1 MWRTTWRN
9 LLAHK
14 LRLAMSGLAIVLGV
28 AFVVGTL
35 IFTDTLSKTFNDLFE
50 STSADVNVTRAT
62 AFDQG
67 LAGTGTGGTATYVP
81 AELVDRIAEV
91 EGVAAVEGSVQ
102 AEGVYILEKDG
113 EVLDT
118 GGAPGLGISWDTEA
132 SLSPLTLI
140 DGRAV
145 TGPGEVMI
153 DTNAAEETGHQVG
166 DTIIL
171 LTPGPR
177 IEAELVGTFRF
188 GEEGG
193 LAGATLTAF
202 DTATAQELLTAPG
215 QFTAIGVDAADGVD
229 PDELTDRVAAVVGDD
244 YDVKTATEQAETLA
258 SDFSEA
264 LQFFNIFL
272 LVFAGIA
279 LFVGTF
285 IILNTFSML
294 VAQRTK
300 ELALLRALGASRGQ
314 VTRSVLGEALAVGL
328 VGSTVG
334 LAAGYGIAAGL
345 RALFGSFGLTLD
357 GDLVFALDTVLWAY
371 VVGVLVT
378 LVAAYVPARRAA
390 QMPPV
395 AAMRDDV
402 VAQQRGLRR
411 RTVIG
416 VVLALGGLVSLVT
429 GSMSED
435 GSTAASLVGLGALLL
450 ILGATALSPV
460 LARPFLGAVGAVLP
474 RVWGTT
480 GRLAQENAV
489 RNPRRT
495 AATASAL
502 MIGLAL
508 VSAFSVIG
516 ASTNASI
523 EKLIAGSVRAEFV
536 VSSAVGQPFSPDV
549 ASRLAEVDDVEGVM
563 PLRWGQAQLDEQT
576 TFLTAVDPGGLD
588 RSIELTWVDGSA
600 EGLGNSGLL
609 VDEATAQG
617 RGWGVGDT
625 VDVLT
630 LDGREQELTVSGIFE
645 SNQVIGSTVV
655 SLDTLSGAGG
665 VPLDRFLFVGLADGA
680 APADVRSG
688 LDEVLTA
695 YPIVELKD
703 RTEFQDEQKGQVDQ
717 LLLLINAMLV
727 LSVIIAALGIV
738 NTLAMSVIERTRE
751 IGLLRAVGLSRAQL
765 RRMVRLEAVVISI
778 YGAVLGLVLG
788 TLFGVALARALEEQ
802 GITELV
808 VPIPRMAVFLLVAA
822 LIGVLA
828 AVGPARRAARLQ
840 VLDAIARA

>member
-35 IFTDTLSKTFNDLFE
+35 IFTDTLSKTFNDLFR
-50 STSADVNVTRAT
+50 STAADVTVTRAA

-67 LAGTGTGGTATYVP
+67 LAGTGAGGTATFVP
-81 AELVDRIAEV
+81 DDLVDEV
-91 EGVAAVEGSVQ
+91 ADVDGVAAVAGDIT
-102 AEGVYILEKDG
+102 AEGVYVLDPDG

-118 GGAPGLGISWDTEA
+118 GGAPGIGINWTTEEA
-132 SLSPLTLI
+132 VSVTTLVE
-140 DGRAV
+140 GRAA

-153 DTNAAEETGHQVG
+153 DTGAAEETGYDVG
-166 DTIIL
+166 DTITL

-177 IEAELVGTFRF
+177 VEAELVGTFRF

-193 LAGATLTAF
+193 LAGASLTAF

-215 QFTAIGVDAADGVD
+215 QFTGIGVAADDGVA
-229 PDELTDRVAAVVGDD
+229 PGELADRVAAAVGSD
-244 YDVKTATEQAETLA
+244 YDVRTAAEQADSLA

-294 VAQRTK
+294 VAQRTQ
-300 ELALLRALGASRGQ
+300 ELALLRALGASKGQ
-314 VTRSVLGEALAVGL
+314 ITRSVLGEALAVGV
-328 VGSTVG
+328 VGSTIG

-357 GDLVFALDTVLWAY
+357 GSLVFAVDTVLWAY
-371 VVGVLVT
+371 AVGVLVT
-378 LVAAYVPARRAA
+378 LVAAYLPARRAA
-390 QMPPV
+390 GMPPV

-402 VAQQRGLRR
+402 VTVQRGLRR
-411 RTVIG
+411 RTVVG
-416 VVLALGGLVSLVT
+416 VLLAAAGAAALVAGTLT
-429 GSMSED
+429 ED
-435 GSTAASLVGLGALLL
+435 GGSAASLVGLGALGL

-460 LARPFLGAVGAVLP
+460 LARPFLRGVGAVLP
-474 RVWGTT
+474 AIWGTT

-523 EKLIAGSVRAEFV
+523 DKLIAGSVRAEFV
-536 VSSAVGQPFSPDV
+536 VSSAVGQPFSTDV
-549 ASRLAEVDDVEGVM
+549 ATRISEVDDVETVM
-563 PLRWGQAQLDEQT
+563 PLRWGQALLDGDI
-576 TFLTAVDPGGLD
+576 TFLTAVDPSGLD
-588 RSIELTWVDGSA
+588 RSVELTWVSGSA
-600 EGLGNSGLL
+600 DGLGDDGLI
-609 VDEATAQG
+609 VDEATADA
-617 RGWGVGDT
+617 RGWSVGDT

-630 LDGREQELTVSGIFE
+630 IDGRQQEVVVGGIYE
-645 SNQVIGSTVV
+645 SNQVVGSSIV

-665 VPLDRFLFVGLADGA
+665 VAQDRFLFVDLADGA
-680 APADVRSG
+680 APADVRPQ
-688 LDEVLTA
+688 LEEVLGA
-695 YPIVELKD
+695 FPIVDLKD
-703 RTEFQDEQKGQVDQ
+703 QGEFSEEQKGQVDQ

-727 LSVIIAALGIV
+727 LSVLIAALGIV

-751 IGLLRAVGLSRAQL
+751 IGLLRAVGLGRTQL
-765 RRMVRLEAVVISI
+765 RRMVRLEAVLISI

-788 TLFGVALARALEEQ
+788 TLFGVALSRALDDQ
-802 GITELV
+802 GITEVV
-808 VPIPRMAVFLLVAA
+808 VPWPRMAVFLLVAA
-822 LIGVLA
+822 VIGVLA
-828 AVGPARRAARLQ
+828 AVGPARRAARLRI
-840 VLDAIARA
+840 LDAIARA

>member
-1 MWRTTWRN
+1 MWRTTWRS

-14 LRLAMSGLAIVLGV
+14 LRLALSGLAIVLGV

-35 IFTDTLSKTFNDLFE
+35 IFTDTLSKTFNELFE
-50 STSADVNVTRAT
+50 STAADVNVTRAA

-67 LAGTGTGGTATYVP
+67 LEGTGTGGTATYVP
-81 AELVDRIAEV
+81 ADLVDEIADV

-102 AEGVYILEKDG
+102 AEGVYILDADG

-118 GGAPGLGISWDTEA
+118 GGAPGIGVSWDTEE
-132 SLSPLTLI
+132 SLSPTTLV
-140 DGRAV
+140 DGRAA
-145 TGPGEVMI
+145 TAPDEIMI
-153 DTNAAEETGHQVG
+153 DTNSAEETGYRVG
-166 DTIIL
+166 DTITV

-177 IEAELVGTFRF
+177 VEAELVGTFRF
-188 GEEGG
+188 GDEGG
-193 LAGATLTAF
+193 LAGASLTAF
-202 DTATAQELLTAPG
+202 DMTTAQELLTAPG
-215 QFTAIGVDAADGVD
+215 QFTGIGVGAADGVD
-229 PDELTDRVAAVVGDD
+229 PGELADRVAAAVGPD
-244 YDVKTATEQAETLA
+244 YDVKTASEQAESLSA
-258 SDFSEA
+258 DFSEA
-264 LQFFNIFL
+264 LQFINIFL

-294 VAQRTK
+294 VAQRTR

-314 VTRSVLGEALAVGL
+314 VSRSVLGEALVVGI

-357 GDLVFALDTVLWAY
+357 GSLVLAGDTVLWGYA
-371 VVGVLVT
+371 VGVLVT
-378 LVAAYVPARRAA
+378 LVSAYVPARRAA
-390 QMPPV
+390 RMPPV

-402 VAQQRGLRR
+402 VTVQRGLRR
-411 RTVIG
+411 RTAVG
-416 VVLALGGLVSLVT
+416 AVLAAVGLAALVGGTLSDDGGT
-429 GSMSED
+429 G
-435 GSTAASLVGLGALLL
+435 ASLVGLGALAL

-460 LARPFLGAVGAVLP
+460 LARPFLRSVGALLP

-523 EKLIAGSVRAEFV
+523 DKLIAGSVRAEFV
-536 VSSAVGQPFSPDV
+536 VSSAVGLPFSPDV
-549 ASRLAEVDDVEGVM
+549 AEQVGDVDGVASVM
-563 PLRWGQAQLDEQT
+563 PLRWGQAQLDGQT
-576 TFLTAVDPGGLD
+576 TFLTAVEPD
-588 RSIELTWVDGSA
+588 RLARTIELTWVDGSA
-600 EGLGNSGLL
+600 EGLGGDGVI
-609 VDEATAQG
+609 VDQPTAEG
-617 RGWGVGDT
+617 RGWAVGDP
-625 VDVLT
+625 VEVLT
-630 LDGREQELTVSGIFE
+630 LDNREQQLTVSGIFE
-645 SNQVIGSTVV
+645 SNQVIGSTVI
-655 SLDTLSGAGG
+655 SLGTLAGAGG
-665 VPLDRFLFVGLADGA
+665 VDQDRFLFVDLDDGVST
-680 APADVRSG
+680 ADVRPQ
-688 LDEVLTA
+688 LDEVLAA
-695 YPIVELKD
+695 YPIVDLKD
-703 RTEFQDEQKGQVDQ
+703 QTEFQDEQKGQVDQ

-727 LSVIIAALGIV
+727 LSVLIAALGIV

-751 IGLLRAVGLSRAQL
+751 IGLLRAVGLGRAQL

-788 TLFGVALARALEEQ
+788 TLFGVALSRSLADQ
-802 GITELV
+802 GITELA
-808 VPIPRMAVFLLVAA
+808 VPVPRMVVFLLVAA
-822 LIGVLA
+822 VIGVLA
-828 AVGPARRAARLQ
+828 AVGPARRAARLK
-840 VLDAIARA
+840 VLDAIAQT

>member
-1 MWRTTWRN
+1 MWRTTWRS

-14 LRLAMSGLAIVLGV
+14 LRLALSGLAIVLGV

-50 STSADVNVTRAT
+50 STAADVNVTRAA

-67 LAGTGTGGTATYVP
+67 LEGTGTGGTATYVP
-81 AELVDRIAEV
+81 AGLVDEIADV
-91 EGVAAVEGSVQ
+91 EGVAAVEGNVQ
-102 AEGVYILEKDG
+102 AEGVYILDADG

-118 GGAPGLGISWDTEA
+118 GGAPGIGISWDTEE
-132 SLSPLTLI
+132 SLSPTTLV
-140 DGRAV
+140 DGRAA

-153 DTNAAEETGHQVG
+153 DTNSAEDTGYRVG
-166 DTIIL
+166 DTITV

-177 IEAELVGTFRF
+177 VEAELVGTFRF
-188 GEEGG
+188 GDEGG
-193 LAGATLTAF
+193 LAGASLTAF
-202 DTATAQELLTAPG
+202 DTTTAQELLSAPG
-215 QFTAIGVDAADGVD
+215 QFTGIGVGAADGVD
-229 PDELTDRVAAVVGDD
+229 PDELADRVAAVVGSD
-244 YDVKTATEQAETLA
+244 YDVKTASEQAESLS

-264 LQFFNIFL
+264 LQFINIFL
-272 LVFAGIA
+272 LVFAAIA

-294 VAQRTK
+294 VAQRTR

-314 VTRSVLGEALAVGL
+314 VTRSVLGEALVVGL
-328 VGSTVG
+328 VGSTLG

-357 GDLVFALDTVLWAY
+357 GDLVLSTDTVLWAY
-371 VVGVLVT
+371 AVGVLVT
-378 LVAAYVPARRAA
+378 LVSAYVPARRAA
-390 QMPPV
+390 RMPPV

-402 VAQQRGLRR
+402 VTAQRGLRR
-411 RTVIG
+411 RTVVG
-416 VVLALGGLVSLVT
+416 AVLAAVGIAALVGGTLSDDGGT
-429 GSMSED
+429 G
-435 GSTAASLVGLGALLL
+435 ASLVGLGALAL

-460 LARPFLGAVGAVLP
+460 LAVPFLRSVGALLP
-474 RVWGTT
+474 RIWGTT

-523 EKLIAGSVRAEFV
+523 DELVTGSVRAEFV
-536 VSSAVGQPFSPDV
+536 VSSAVQVPFSGDV
-549 ASRLAEVDDVEGVM
+549 AAELAEVDGVDAIM
-563 PLRWGQAQLDEQT
+563 PLRWGQAQLDGRT
-576 TFLTAVDPGGLD
+576 SFLTAVDPDSLD
-588 RSIELTWVDGSA
+588 RSIELSLVDGST
-600 EGLGNSGLL
+600 ERLGGNGLL
-609 VDEATAQG
+609 VDESTADG
-617 RGWGVGDT
+617 RGWAVGDT
-625 VDVLT
+625 VEVLT
-630 LDGREQELTVSGIFE
+630 RDGRQQELVVRGVFE

-655 SLDTLSGAGG
+655 SLDSLTAFGG
-665 VPLDRFLFVGLADGA
+665 VALDRFLFVDLADDV
-680 APADVRSG
+680 APADVRPQ
-688 LDEVLTA
+688 LEEVTDA
-695 YPIVELKD
+695 YPVVDLKD
-703 RTEFQDEQKGQVDQ
+703 RGEFSDEQKSSVDQ

-727 LSVIIAALGIV
+727 LSVLIAALGIV

-751 IGLLRAVGLSRAQL
+751 IGLLRAVGLGRAQL

-788 TLFGVALARALEEQ
+788 TLFGVALSRSLADQ

-808 VPIPRMAVFLLVAA
+808 VPLPRMAVFLLVAA
-822 LIGVLA
+822 VIGVLA
-828 AVGPARRAARLQ
+828 AVGPARRAARLK
-840 VLDAIARA
+840 VLDAIAQT

>member
-14 LRLAMSGLAIVLGV
+14 VRLALSGLAIVLGV

-35 IFTDTLSKTFNDLFE
+35 IFTDTLGKTFNDLFE
-50 STSADVNVTRAT
+50 STAADVNVTRAA

-81 AELVDRIAEV
+81 AELVEQIAEV
-91 EGVAAVEGSVQ
+91 DGVAAVEGSVQ
-102 AEGVYILEKDG
+102 AEGVYILDPDG

-118 GGAPGLGISWDTEA
+118 GGAPGLGISWDTEE
-132 SLSPLTLI
+132 SLAPTTLV
-140 DGRAV
+140 DGRAAE
-145 TGPGEVMI
+145 GPGEIMI
-153 DTNAAEETGHQVG
+153 DTNSAEESGYRVG
-166 DTIIL
+166 DTITV

-177 IEAELVGTFRF
+177 VEAELVGTFRF
-188 GEEGG
+188 GDSGG
-193 LAGATLTAF
+193 LAGASLTAF

-215 QFTAIGVDAADGVD
+215 QFTGIGVGAADGVD
-229 PDELTDRVAAVVGDD
+229 PDELSDRVAAAVGSD
-244 YDVKTATEQAETLA
+244 YDVKTASEQAESLS

-264 LQFFNIFL
+264 LQFINIFL

-294 VAQRTK
+294 VAQRTR

-314 VTRSVLGEALAVGL
+314 VTRSVLAEALAVGI
-328 VGSTVG
+328 VGATLG

-357 GDLVFALDTVLWAY
+357 GSLVLATDTVLWGYA
-371 VVGVLVT
+371 VGVLVT
-378 LVAAYVPARRAA
+378 LVSAYVPARRAA
-390 QMPPV
+390 RMPPV

-402 VAQQRGLRR
+402 VSVQRGLRR
-411 RTVIG
+411 RTAVG
-416 VVLALGGLVSLVT
+416 VVLTVAGAAALVGGTL
-429 GSMSED
+429 SED
-435 GSTAASLVGLGALLL
+435 GGTGASLVGVGALAL
-450 ILGATALSPV
+450 ILGVTALSPV
-460 LARPFLGAVGAVLP
+460 LAKPFLRSVGAVLP
-474 RVWGTT
+474 RIWGTT

-523 EKLIAGSVRAEFV
+523 DKLVAGSVRAEFV
-536 VSSAVGQPFSPDV
+536 VSSAVQVPFSGDV
-549 ASRLAEVDDVEGVM
+549 AAQLADVDGVDAVM
-563 PLRWGQAQLDEQT
+563 PLRWGQAQLDGQT
-576 TFLTAVDPGGLD
+576 ALLTAVDPDSLD
-588 RSIELTWVDGSA
+588 RSIELSLVEGSNDGLS
-600 EGLGNSGLL
+600 GDGLL
-609 VDEATAQG
+609 VDESTAES
-617 RGWGVGDT
+617 RGWAVGDT
-625 VDVLT
+625 VEVLT
-630 LDGREQELTVSGIFE
+630 LDNRQLELEVGGVFE
-645 SNQVIGSTVV
+645 SNQVVGGSVV
-655 SLDTLSGAGG
+655 SLDSLSAFGG
-665 VPLDRFLFVGLADGA
+665 VTLDRFLFVDLADGV
-680 APADVRSG
+680 APADVRPQ
-688 LDEVLTA
+688 LEEVTDA
-695 YPIVELKD
+695 YPVVDLKD
-703 RTEFQDEQKGQVDQ
+703 RGEFSDEQKSSVDQ

-727 LSVIIAALGIV
+727 LSVLIAALGIV

-751 IGLLRAVGLSRAQL
+751 IGLLRAVGLGRAQL
-765 RRMVRLEAVVISI
+765 RRMVRLEAVIISV

-788 TLFGVALARALEEQ
+788 TLFGVALSRSLADQ
-802 GITELV
+802 GITELA
-808 VPIPRMAVFLLVAA
+808 VPYPRMLVFLLVAA

-828 AVGPARRAARLQ
+828 AVFPARRAAKLQ

>member
-35 IFTDTLSKTFNDLFE
+35 IFTDTLSKTFDDLFR
-50 STSADVNVTRAT
+50 STVADVTVTRAA

-67 LAGTGTGGTATYVP
+67 LAGTGAGGTATLVP
-81 AELVDRIAEV
+81 DDLVDEIAGV
-91 EGVAAVEGSVQ
+91 DGVAAVAGDIT
-102 AEGVYILEKDG
+102 AEGVYILDPDG

-118 GGAPGLGISWDTEA
+118 GGAPGIGINWITEEA
-132 SLSPLTLI
+132 VSVTTLVE
-140 DGRAV
+140 GRAAA
-145 TGPGEVMI
+145 GPGEVMI
-153 DTNAAEETGHQVG
+153 DTGAAEETGYDIG
-166 DTIIL
+166 DTVPL

-177 IEAELVGTFRF
+177 VEAELVGTFRF

-193 LAGATLTAF
+193 LAGASLTAF

-215 QFTAIGVDAADGVD
+215 QFTGIGVAADEGVD
-229 PDELTDRVAAVVGDD
+229 PGELADRVAAAVGPD
-244 YDVKTATEQAETLA
+244 YDVRTAAEEADSLA

-294 VAQRTK
+294 VAQRTR
-300 ELALLRALGASRGQ
+300 ELALLRALGASRAQ
-314 VTRSVLGEALAVGL
+314 ITRSVLGEALAVGV
-328 VGSTVG
+328 VGSTIG
-334 LAAGYGIAAGL
+334 LAAGYGIATGL

-357 GDLVFALDTVLWAY
+357 GSLVFAVDTVLWAY
-371 VVGVLVT
+371 AVGVLVT
-378 LVAAYVPARRAA
+378 LVAAYLPARRAA
-390 QMPPV
+390 GMPPV

-402 VAQQRGLRR
+402 VTAQRGLGR
-411 RTVIG
+411 RTAVGIL
-416 VVLALGGLVSLVT
+416 LAAAGAAALVAGTLTGDGG
-429 GSMSED
+429 
-435 GSTAASLVGLGALLL
+435 TAASLVGLGALGL

-460 LARPFLGAVGAVLP
+460 LARPFLRGVGAVLP
-474 RVWGTT
+474 AVWGTT

-523 EKLIAGSVRAEFV
+523 DRLIAGSVRAEFV
-536 VSSAVGQPFSPDV
+536 VSSAVGQPFSTDV
-549 ASRLAEVDDVEGVM
+549 ATRISEVDDVETVM
-563 PLRWGQAQLDEQT
+563 PLRWGQAQLDDEV
-576 TFLTAVDPGGLD
+576 TFLTAVDPSGLD
-588 RSIELTWVDGSA
+588 RSVELTWVSGSA
-600 EGLGNSGLL
+600 DGLGDDGLI
-609 VDEATAQG
+609 VDEATADA
-617 RGWGVGDT
+617 RGWSVGDP
-625 VDVLT
+625 VDMRSV
-630 LDGREQELTVSGIFE
+630 DGRQQELVVSGIFE
-645 SNQVIGSTVV
+645 SNQVVGSSIV
-655 SLDTLSGAGG
+655 SLDTLGGAGG
-665 VPLDRFLFVGLADGA
+665 VAQDRFLFVDLADGA
-680 APADVRSG
+680 ATADVRPQ
-688 LDEVLTA
+688 LEEVLGA
-695 YPIVELKD
+695 FPIVDLKD
-703 RTEFQDEQKGQVDQ
+703 QGEFSDEQKGQVDQ

-727 LSVIIAALGIV
+727 LSVLIAALGIV

-751 IGLLRAVGLSRAQL
+751 IGLLRAVGLGRTQL
-765 RRMVRLEAVVISI
+765 RRMVRLEAVLISV

-788 TLFGVALARALEEQ
+788 TVFGVALSRALADQ
-802 GITELV
+802 GITEVV
-808 VPIPRMAVFLLVAA
+808 VPWPRMAVFLLVAA
-822 LIGVLA
+822 VIGVLA
-828 AVGPARRAARLQ
+828 AVGPARRAARLRI
-840 VLDAIARA
+840 LDAIARA

>member
-14 LRLAMSGLAIVLGV
+14 LRLALSGLAIVLGV

-50 STSADVNVTRAT
+50 TTSADVNVSRAA

-67 LAGTGTGGTATYVP
+67 LAGTGAGGTATYVP
-81 AELVDRIAEV
+81 ETLVDEIADV
-91 EGVAAVEGSVQ
+91 DGVAAVEGYVQ
-102 AEGVYILEKDG
+102 AEGVYILDADG
-113 EVLDT
+113 EALDT
-118 GGAPGLGISWDTEA
+118 GGAPGLGVSWNTEE
-132 SLSPLTLI
+132 SVSPVTLV

-153 DTNAAEETGHQVG
+153 DTNAAEATGYRVG
-166 DTIIL
+166 DTVAL

-188 GEEGG
+188 GDEGG

-202 DTATAQELLTAPG
+202 DTATAQELLTAAG
-215 QFTAIGVDAADGVD
+215 QFTGIGVAAEPGVDAGEMA
-229 PDELTDRVAAVVGDD
+229 ERVAATVGDD
-244 YDVKTATEQAETLA
+244 YDVRTATEEAESLA
-258 SDFSEA
+258 SEFSEA

-294 VAQRTK
+294 VAQRTQ
-300 ELALLRALGASRGQ
+300 ELALLRALGASKGQ
-314 VTRSVLGEALAVGL
+314 VTRSVLGEALAVGV
-328 VGSTVG
+328 VGSVVG

-357 GDLVFALDTVLWAY
+357 GDLVLALDTVLWGL
-371 VVGVLVT
+371 VVGILVT

-390 QMPPV
+390 GMPPV

-402 VAQQRGLRR
+402 VSVQRGLRR
-411 RTVIG
+411 RTALG
-416 VVLALGGLVSLVT
+416 AVLAVVGIAALVGGTL
-429 GSMSED
+429 SED
-435 GSTAASLVGLGALLL
+435 GGTAASLVGLGALAL

-460 LARPFLGAVGAVLP
+460 LARPFLQGVGAVLP
-474 RVWGTT
+474 RIWGTT
-480 GRLAQENAV
+480 GRLARENAV

-508 VSAFSVIG
+508 VSAFSIIG

-523 EKLIAGSVRAEFV
+523 EKLVAGSVRADFV
-536 VSSAVGQPFSPDV
+536 VSSAVQVPFSGEV
-549 ASRLAEVDDVEGVM
+549 AARLAEIDDVATVM
-563 PLRWGQAQLDEQT
+563 PLRFGQAQLDGET
-576 TFLTAVDPGGLD
+576 AFLSAVDPGSLD
-588 RSIELTWVDGSA
+588 RSIGLTFVDGSA
-600 EGLGNSGLL
+600 DALGEDGLL
-609 VDEATAQG
+609 VDESTADG
-617 RGWGVGDT
+617 RGWAVGDT

-630 LDGREQELTVSGIFE
+630 VDGREQELVVGGVFE
-645 SNQVIGSTVV
+645 SNQVVGSTVV
-655 SLDTLSGAGG
+655 SLDTLTGAGG
-665 VPLDRFLFVGLADGA
+665 IALDRFLFVGLDDGVS
-680 APADVRSG
+680 PADVRPQ
-688 LDEVLTA
+688 LEEVTAA
-695 YPIVELKD
+695 YPVVDLKD
-703 RTEFQDEQKGQVDQ
+703 RGEFSDEQEASVDQ

-751 IGLLRAVGLSRAQL
+751 IGLLRAVGLSRTQL
-765 RRMVRLEAVVISI
+765 RRMVRLEAVLISV

-788 TLFGVALARALEEQ
+788 TLFGVALSRALSDQ

-808 VPIPRMAVFLLVAA
+808 VPLPRLAVFLLVAA

-828 AVGPARRAARLQ
+828 AVGPARRAARLP
-840 VLDAIARA
+840 VLESIARA

>member
-35 IFTDTLSKTFNDLFE
+35 IFTDTLGKTFNDLFE

-81 AELVDRIAEV
+81 AELVDRVAEV
-91 EGVAAVEGSVQ
+91 DGVAAVEGSVQ
-102 AEGVYILEKDG
+102 AEGVYILGKDG

-118 GGAPGLGISWDTEA
+118 GGAPGIGISWDTEE
-132 SLSPLTLI
+132 SLSPTTLV
-140 DGRAV
+140 DGRVAN
-145 TGPGEVMI
+145 GPGELMI
-153 DTNAAEETGHQVG
+153 DTNAAEETGYRVG
-166 DTIIL
+166 DTITV

-188 GEEGG
+188 GDEGG

-202 DTATAQELLTAPG
+202 DTETAQELLTAPG
-215 QFTAIGVDAADGVD
+215 QFTGIGVGAADGVD
-229 PDELTDRVAAVVGDD
+229 PDELADRVAAAVGSD
-244 YDVKTATEQAETLA
+244 YDVKTASEQAESLS

-264 LQFFNIFL
+264 LQFINIFL

-314 VTRSVLGEALAVGL
+314 VTRSVLGEALVVGV
-328 VGSTVG
+328 VGATVG

-357 GDLVFALDTVLWAY
+357 GALVFAPDTVLWAY

-402 VAQQRGLRR
+402 VALQRGLRR
-411 RTVIG
+411 RTVLG
-416 VVLALGGLVSLVT
+416 VVLTVAGGAALVGGTLSD
-429 GSMSED
+429 D

-460 LARPFLGAVGAVLP
+460 LARPFLRAVGALLP
-474 RVWGTT
+474 RLWGTT

-549 ASRLAEVDDVEGVM
+549 ATQLADLDDVETVM
-563 PLRWGQAQLDEQT
+563 QLRWGQAQLDEQT
-576 TFLTAVDPGGLD
+576 TFLTAVDPAGLD

-600 EGLGNSGLL
+600 DGLGNAGLL
-609 VDEATAQG
+609 ADEGTAGG
-617 RGWGVGDT
+617 RGWAVGDT

-630 LDGREQELTVSGIFE
+630 LDGREQQLTLSGIFE

-655 SLDTLSGAGG
+655 SLDTLAGAGG
-665 VPLDRFLFVGLADGA
+665 LAQDRFLFVGLADGA
-680 APADVRSG
+680 EPADVRAA

-778 YGAVLGLVLG
+778 YGAALGLVLG
-788 TLFGVALARALEEQ
+788 TLFGVALSRSLADQ
-802 GITELV
+802 GITELA
-808 VPIPRMAVFLLVAA
+808 VPLPRMAVFLLVAA
-822 LIGVLA
+822 VIGVLA
-828 AVGPARRAARLQ
+828 AVGPARRAARLK
-840 VLDAIARA
+840 VLDAIAQT

>member
-14 LRLAMSGLAIVLGV
+14 LRLALSGLAIVLGV

-67 LAGTGTGGTATYVP
+67 LAGTGVGGTATYVP
-81 AELVDRIAEV
+81 ADLVDRIADV
-91 EGVAAVEGSVQ
+91 EGVSAVEGYVQ
-102 AEGVYILEKDG
+102 AEGVYIIEDDG

-118 GGAPGLGISWDTEA
+118 GGAPGLGISWDTEE

-140 DGRAV
+140 DGRAA
-145 TGPGEVMI
+145 TGPGEVML
-153 DTNAAEETGHQVG
+153 DTNAVEKTGYQVG
-166 DTIIL
+166 DTVTL

-202 DTATAQELLTAPG
+202 DTATAQELLTEPG
-215 QFTAIGVDAADGVD
+215 QFTAIGVGAAEGVD
-229 PDELTDRVAAVVGDD
+229 PGELADRVAAVVGDD
-244 YDVKTATEQAETLA
+244 YEVRTATEQAETLA

-264 LQFFNIFL
+264 LSFFNIFL

-294 VAQRTK
+294 VAQRTQ

-314 VTRSVLGEALAVGL
+314 VTRSVLGEALAVGI
-328 VGSTVG
+328 VGATAG

-357 GDLVFALDTVLWAY
+357 GELVFALDTVLWAY

-402 VAQQRGLRR
+402 VTQQKGLRR
-411 RTVIG
+411 RTAVGI
-416 VVLALGGLVSLVT
+416 VLTLAGGAALVGGSL
-429 GSMSED
+429 SDD

-460 LARPFLGAVGAVLP
+460 LARPFLQGVGTLLP
-474 RVWGTT
+474 RIWGTT
-480 GRLAQENAV
+480 GRLARENAV

-523 EKLIAGSVRAEFV
+523 DKLIAGSVRADFV

-549 ASRLAEVDDVEGVM
+549 ATQLADVDDVESVM
-563 PLRWGQAQLDEQT
+563 QLRWGQAQLDGQT
-576 TFLTAVDPGGLD
+576 TFLTAVDPAGLD
-588 RSIELTWVDGSA
+588 RSIDLTWVDGSA
-600 EGLGNSGLL
+600 EGLDGTGVI
-609 VDEATAQG
+609 VDVATADG
-617 RGWGVGDT
+617 RGWEVGDT

-630 LDGREQELTVSGIFE
+630 LDGREQELTVSGIYE

-655 SLDTLSGAGG
+655 SLDTLAGVGG
-665 VPLDRFLFVGLADGA
+665 VPLDRFLFVGVADGA
-680 APADVRSG
+680 ATADVRSD
-688 LDEVLTA
+688 LDEVLAA

-703 RTEFQDEQKGQVDQ
+703 QTEFSDEQKGQVDQ

-788 TLFGVALARALEEQ
+788 TLFGVALARALESQ
-802 GITELV
+802 GITDVVVPLGRMLVFLV
-808 VPIPRMAVFLLVAA
+808 VAA
-822 LIGVLA
+822 IIGVLA
-828 AVGPARRAARLQ
+828 AVGPARRAAKLK
-840 VLDAIARA
+840 VLDAIAHA